1 MSDDGFRIPGESE
14 AAPDEVPD
22 AALAQTLGGGET
34 EYVTGAE
41 GKRPNKSA
49 AIFGAA
55 VLLGGAV
62 LYGMYWRAGP
72 SAAAA
77 ADPAAERTIQTFLK
91 AGGRGASRDAEAMV
105 EQFEQYPNAAQ
116 VPLDDL
122 RTNPFR
128 HQPPTAPEA
137 DAAAV
142 AQTVA
147 ALEVGRAAA
156 LKAVRSLNV
165 QSILHGTARRA
176 CLINGAFYREGER
189 VDGFTVEQIRPD
201 SVVVRSGP
209 FRFEVMMRG
218 E

>member
-1 MSDDGFRIPGESE
+1 MSDDGFRIPGESTE
-14 AAPDEVPD
+14 PEAHESPAAP
-22 AALAQTLGGGET
+22 LSQTLAGGET
-34 EYVTGAE
+34 QFVTGAE
-41 GKRPNKSA
+41 GKRPSKSA

-77 ADPAAERTIQTFLK
+77 VDPQAERAVQSFLKGGASPAADT
-91 AGGRGASRDAEAMV
+91 DAIA
-105 EQFEQYPNAAQ
+105 EQFQGYPNAAQ
-116 VPLDDL
+116 VPLEEL
-122 RTNPFR
+122 RKNPFR
-128 HQPPTAPEA
+128 QQGPVAPGAAPPASVAEA
-137 DAAAV
+137 
-142 AQTVA
+142 
-147 ALEVGRAAA
+147 EVERAAA
-156 LKAVRSLNV
+156 LKAARGLGV

-176 CLINGAFYREGER
+176 CLINGAFYREGQT

-201 SVVVRSGP
+201 SVVVRSGA